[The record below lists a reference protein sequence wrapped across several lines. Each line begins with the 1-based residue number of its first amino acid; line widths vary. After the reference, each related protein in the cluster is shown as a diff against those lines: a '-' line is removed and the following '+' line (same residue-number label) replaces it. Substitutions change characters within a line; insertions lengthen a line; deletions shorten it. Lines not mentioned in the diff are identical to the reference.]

1 MINALPQ
8 RLAQRVLARK
18 PVQEATDLV
27 CRARETVADCRNTC
41 HTVGLQRELARML
54 ASRRQP

>member
-18 PVQEATDLV
+18 LVQEATDLV

-41 HTVGLQRELARML
+41 YTVSLQRELARML